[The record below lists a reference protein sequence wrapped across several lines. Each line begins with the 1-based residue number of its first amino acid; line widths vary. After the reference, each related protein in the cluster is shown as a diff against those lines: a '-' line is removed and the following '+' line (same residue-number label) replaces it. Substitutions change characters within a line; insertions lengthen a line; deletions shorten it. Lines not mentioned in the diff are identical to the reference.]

1 MCGIFGIIGH
11 PRAAQIAFMGIHALQ
26 HRGQESAGIAV
37 LRDGGIQT
45 ELGMGHAADVFTA
58 ERLALLDG
66 ADTAIGHVRYST
78 AGFSLIRNAQPIS
91 VTTGK
96 GNVAVVHN
104 GNLVNAADLRR
115 RLVDGGAILQ
125 GNSDTEMILHLLA
138 TSPCLTMGDAILD
151 ALAQTRGAYCLLFL
165 YDKGILAVRDPQ
177 GFRPLFF
184 GTLDGKTCFA
194 SESAALDLVGAT
206 GIQEMEP
213 GEVVMATADSVESI
227 QWRTREPKRFCI
239 FEYVYFARPDSVFSG
254 VSVAQARTRMGEA
267 LAREFSVAADIVVP
281 VPDSGVFA
289 AMGYSKASGI
299 PFVPGF
305 IRSHYVGRTFI
316 QPSPHLRSFGVRL
329 KLAPVRTLLEG
340 KDVVLVD
347 DSIVR
352 GTTMKQ
358 IVGLLKHAGARAVHV
373 RISCPP
379 TKFPCYYGIDTPD
392 PKELIANRLAVDQI
406 RDFIGADSIGYLSKQ
421 GMIDAVDG
429 GTWFCTACWDG
440 DYPVS
445 LEDTRQQQL
454 FALKSEGPHE

>member
-1 MCGIFGIIGH
+1 MCGIFGILGH
-11 PRAAQIAFMGIHALQ
+11 PNAAQIAFMGIHGLQ

-37 LRDGGIQT
+37 VRNGQIQT
-45 ELGMGHAADVFTA
+45 ELGMGQAGEVFSP
-58 ERLALLDG
+58 ERLARLEG

-78 AGFSLIRNAQPIS
+78 AGSSFIRNAQPITA
-91 VTTGK
+91 TTGK
-96 GNVAVVHN
+96 GSVAVVHN

-115 RLVDGGAILQ
+115 RLVDAGAILQ

-138 TSPCLTMGDAILD
+138 KSPCLTMSDAILD
-151 ALAQTRGAYCLLFL
+151 ALTQVRGAYCLLFL
-165 YDKGILAVRDPQ
+165 FDRGILAVRDPQ

-184 GTLDGKTCFA
+184 GTLDGRTCFA

-213 GEVVMATADSVESI
+213 GEVVVATPGSVESI
-227 QWRTREPKRFCI
+227 QWRTREPRRFCI
-239 FEYVYFARPDSVFSG
+239 FEYVYFARPDSAFSG
-254 VSVAQARTRMGEA
+254 IPVAQARTRMGEA
-267 LAREFSVAADIVVP
+267 LAREYPVRADVVVP
-281 VPDSGVFA
+281 VPDSGLFA
-289 AMGYSKASGI
+289 AMGYAKASGI
-299 PFVPGF
+299 PFQPGL
-305 IRSHYVGRTFI
+305 IRSHYIGRTFI
-316 QPSPHLRSFGVRL
+316 QPSPHMRSFGVRL

-358 IVGLLKHAGARAVHV
+358 IVGLLKQAGVRSVHV

-379 TKFPCYYGIDTPD
+379 TKYPCYYGIDTPD
-392 PKELIANRLAVDQI
+392 PKELIANNLTLDQI
-406 RDFIGADSIGYLSKQ
+406 RDFIGADSIGYLSRR

-429 GTWFCTACWDG
+429 GSWFCTACWDG
-440 DYPVS
+440 DYPVP

-454 FALKSEGPHE
+454 FALKSEGPQ